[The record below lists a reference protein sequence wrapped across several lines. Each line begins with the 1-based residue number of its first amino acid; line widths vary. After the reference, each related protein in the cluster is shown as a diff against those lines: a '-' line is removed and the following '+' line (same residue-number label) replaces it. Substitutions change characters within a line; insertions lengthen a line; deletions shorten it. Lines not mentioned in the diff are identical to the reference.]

1 MGKPSAP
8 AAPNYAAAA
17 TAQGSANTQTAIAN
31 NQLNQ
36 DNQVTPYG
44 SLTYQYSQPGSG
56 QGYTDSNGNYIPQ
69 ATATT
74 SLSPQEQQLFNQNT
88 SLQTGLNSAA
98 LGTMGDVTAAASQ
111 PLTASQFNP
120 VQQSLGSTG
129 LAINGSVA
137 PTTTSAINP
146 ADYTANANAVTQAML
161 TQMAPSQQQQ
171 QEQLQA
177 QLANQGIQ
185 GGSEAAGYAN
195 TQLASNQA
203 QQKAAAVVA
212 GQQQAQ
218 SQIQDALQ
226 TQNQNFSQNLSNA
239 SLGNTAQAQQY
250 NQGLSSG
257 QFANQAQQ
265 QAIQEGAYFQTEP
278 LNTLNALRSGNQVQ
292 NPTFTNV
299 SAGSTAQAAPVFS
312 AAQSQYSAALQ
323 QYQTQMNQFNGMM
336 QGLGGIAPS
345 IAMGV

>member
-8 AAPNYAAAA
+8 AAPNYTAAAV
-17 TAQGSANTQTAIAN
+17 AQGSANTQTAIAN

-74 SLSPQEQQLFNQNT
+74 SLSPAEQQLFDQNT
-88 SLQTGLNSAA
+88 SLSTGLNSAA
-98 LGTMGDVTAAASQ
+98 LGTMPAVTAAASS

-120 VQQSLGSTG
+120 LTQG
-129 LAINGSVA
+129 LAATPTSIQGSVA

-146 ADYTANANAVTQAML
+146 SDYTANADAVTQAML

-171 QEQLQA
+171 SEQLAA
-177 QLANQGIQ
+177 QLANQGIE

-195 TQLASNQA
+195 TQLAQNQA

-218 SQIQDALQ
+218 NQIQDALQ
-226 TQNQNFSQNLSNA
+226 TQQQNYNQNLSSANQQ
-239 SLGNTAQAQQY
+239 NTAQNQEF
-250 NQGLSSG
+250 NQGLAGS
-257 QFANQAQQ
+257 QFSNQAQQ
-265 QAIQEGAYFQTEP
+265 QAIQEGSYFQTEP
-278 LNTLNALRSGNQVQ
+278 LNVLNALRTGGQVQ
-292 NPTFTNV
+292 NPTFGNV
-299 SAGSTAQAAPVFS
+299 AGGSQAQAAPLMQ
-312 AAQSQYSAALQ
+312 ATQNQYSAALQ
-323 QYQTQMNQFNGMM
+323 QYQTQMQQFSGLLS
-336 QGLGGIAPS
+336 GLGGIGAAVLS
-345 IAMGV
+345 

>member
-8 AAPNYAAAA
+8 AAPDYTAAAV
-17 TAQGSANTQTAIAN
+17 AQGSANTQTAVAN

-36 DNQVTPYG
+36 DNQITPYG
-44 SLTYQYSQPGSG
+44 NLTYSYSQPGSG
-56 QGYTDSNGNYIPQ
+56 QGYTDKNGNYIPQ

-74 SLSPQEQQLFNQNT
+74 SLSPAEQQLFNQNT
-88 SLQTGLNSAA
+88 SLSTGLNSAA
-98 LGTMGDVTAAASQ
+98 LGTMPAVVNAAST
-111 PLTASQFNP
+111 PLNASQFNP
-120 VQQSLGSTG
+120 LTQG
-129 LAINGSVA
+129 LAATPTQVQGSVA

-171 QEQLQA
+171 SEQLAA
-177 QLANQGIQ
+177 QLANQGIE

-218 SQIQDALQ
+218 NQIQDALQ
-226 TQNQNFSQNLSNA
+226 TQQQNYAQNLSSANQQN
-239 SLGNTAQAQQY
+239 LAQNQEF
-250 NQGLSSG
+250 NQGLAGS

-278 LNTLNALRSGNQVQ
+278 LNTLNALRTGGQVQ
-292 NPTFTNV
+292 NPTFGNV
-299 SAGSTAQAAPVFS
+299 AGGAQAQSAPLMQ

-323 QYQTQMNQFNGMM
+323 QYQMQMNQYSGMLS
-336 QGLGGIAPS
+336 GLSGIGSAA
-345 IAMGV
+345 IMA